1 MRLRYEFNEDGT
13 IRGAAYTGCSGLER
27 PGNGKETL
35 RVLQVDNP
43 IVAFREAVQRGKYSD
58 LPDEE
63 YDQRLDSIRC
73 ISDLFHFPDDPPDA
87 KAQRQLNVLSLLA
100 NAITKLVEL
109 DVAVRR
115 YEEAE
120 EP

>member
-13 IRGAAYTGCSGLER
+13 IRDAGFTGCSGLER
-27 PGNGKETL
+27 AGNIKEAL
-35 RVLQVDNP
+35 RVLHMDNP
-43 IVAFREAVQRGKYSD
+43 ISAFREAVQRGKYSD
-58 LPDEE
+58 LSDEE
-63 YDQRLDSIRC
+63 YDQRLASIRC
-73 ISDLFHFPDDPPDA
+73 LSDLFHFPDDPPDA
-87 KAQRQLNVLSLLA
+87 KAQRQMNVLSLLA